1 MAFDDNNLMAHL
13 HVENTEIARTAMTE
27 IEAETATIDLEENI
41 NETTDHGMIDHRV
54 IGREAI
60 AHTGIDHHFVAT
72 ATETNPAAIDLL
84 TEATM
89 TDPKATDLL
98 TEATTIVPKVTAR
111 RTKVVA
117 VEIDPLTEAT
127 ATDPKVIDH
136 PIVAAAEIVPAAV
149 EAVIVAAAAAVGSG
163 PAAAADVQVAAVA
176 DLGPAVVAEGP
187 HSEVPVATDLLAE
200 TNIKPVKKARVTK
213 PKQQI

>member
-136 PIVAAAEIVPAAV
+136 PIVAAA
-149 EAVIVAAAAAVGSG
+149 
-163 PAAAADVQVAAVA
+163 ADVQVAAVA

-213 PKQQI
+213 SKQQI

>member
-72 ATETNPAAIDLL
+72 ATETNPAAI
-84 TEATM
+84 
-89 TDPKATDLL
+89 DLL